1 MPESLHLRRS
11 AAKAGGLL
19 LAGLVLAGGAAHEQ
33 QRLNDLQLRE
43 ALDSLVQRSA
53 DRLVERIRRYE
64 DGLRGA
70 RGAILAAG
78 GEQVTREQFLAYHA
92 SRDLEA
98 EFPGARGFGFIRKV
112 PSGTED
118 RFSLSARLDGQPYF
132 TIHDLKDHGGDHYII
147 QYIEPVL
154 RNSAAV
160 GLDIASETQRRQAA
174 ERSARSG
181 LAQITGPIT
190 LVQEV
195 GKPQHAF
202 LILLP
207 IYRPGRLTETPADR
221 EAATFGWSYVPLV
234 IDEVLAGFDAPGG
247 EFTLQLFDVSEPAQ
261 PQRFYGRGA
270 PEPMTSASLGETPLV
285 RQVHHQVFGR
295 DWLIEVGATPPFVA
309 RLHALRPGAVFAVGA
324 LTSLLLAALLYAHQV
339 NRSRIGLIRAHRARM
354 TTLVENSSDAIIAE
368 SLDGRLTAWN
378 RAAERI
384 FGHTAAEALGRLAPT
399 LLLPPDRQ
407 SADQLRRERVLQ
419 GEPAG
424 PVDEVLL
431 RRNGSEIEVS
441 MTVAPIN
448 APDGRVVGIGRTI
461 RDIGAHKTVERQLQ
475 EFNAALERQVEARTS
490 ELATA
495 HRDLQTL
502 LDAVPSMIG
511 YWDQQLINR
520 FANHAYGLWF
530 GTDPAHMA
538 GRPMREVMGA
548 TLFEQ
553 DRDPIEAVL
562 CGEPQTFERS
572 LTLPDGHSRHA
583 LAHYL
588 PDRVDGEVQGFYVL
602 IHDVTELTEGRQRL
616 ADSEAFL
623 ERAGR
628 LAAVGGWRLDLSSGA
643 LTWTKETFLIHGLP
657 TGARQPTLD
666 ESIAF
671 HPEAAREVLEPALRH
686 AIEQGGGWDLEL
698 PLTTADGRAIWVRT
712 IGEAEYDGPS
722 APADGPSVPPTRLV
736 GAIQDITARREADA
750 ALDAKRAAEAASAA
764 KSAFL
769 ATMSHEMRTPLN
781 ALIGLSHLLE
791 GTPLDAE
798 QRDFLTKIQLAG
810 RSLLGVINAVL
821 DLAKIEAGEMPLEQ
835 QPFELRAL
843 LDEVAALLGPQAAAK
858 QLALGVQANPAL
870 PAWVLGDAARLRQIL
885 VNLIG
890 NAIKF
895 TERGRVDLV
904 AEPSVDR
911 QGRTRLRFAVRDT
924 GIGIG
929 PEDLVR
935 LFQPFVQADAS
946 TTRRFG
952 GTGLGLSIVRHLAQM
967 MGGETGVNSQPGE
980 GSEFWVTLPLDSA
993 APGRVAAGTGLSAT
1007 LEAGAHAAPQ
1017 SLRVLI
1023 GQDDAPSLDAL
1034 AVLARQL
1041 GWQVESAA
1049 PGRHVVQRWRTD
1061 NPAHAQTEDSARA
1074 SASRPAAHGDDAPGP
1089 AGDVLLVNWPND
1101 GGYSLPQA
1109 IARLAEPGQAQRR
1122 PALVACCAAPERLDE
1137 ALTAG
1142 VIDAALALP
1151 ADAAGLFNAVSRAV
1165 AVREGS
1171 ATRVLQAT
1179 QLPAAAGH
1187 WLHGL
1192 RVMVVDDS
1200 ATNREV
1206 AERLLRREG
1215 AQVVTCPG
1223 GEEALA
1229 LLRDEPDVCD
1239 VVLMDVQMPQLDG
1252 HQATRRI
1259 RRELGLTELPV
1270 IALTAGVLTEERQRA
1285 LAAGMNDFIG
1295 KPIDPRALLLCLRQ
1309 QIERVRHEPWPLPRL
1324 QPAGHSGVPKTEPE
1338 AGAGA
1343 QTGAQANELPQIEGI
1358 DSLDMVSRIGQ
1369 DRRLFASLLA
1379 RLLREFDGLGAS
1391 PLTPA
1396 TERASL
1402 TAQLHKLRGS
1412 SGMLGARDLAQR
1424 AGAAEQ
1430 ALRQGHAAA
1439 TVDPLLQAVGS
1450 ALLDLQAASAAFL
1463 AHYGNDAEA
1472 DAPNPGV
1479 AAGPAPS
1486 DADLAE
1492 LAQLLRQQDLSA
1504 LDRFQALAPGLRAAW
1519 GADRFRRARQ
1529 AVDELQFRQALAV
1542 LEETPPA

>member
-11 AAKAGGLL
+11 AAKAGALL
-19 LAGLVLAGGAAHEQ
+19 LAGLVLAGFAAREQ

-43 ALDSLVQRSA
+43 ELDGLVRRSA
-53 DRLVERIRRYE
+53 DQLVERVRRYE

-78 GEQVTREQFLAYHA
+78 AEQVTREQFLAYHG
-92 SRDLEA
+92 SRDIDT

-112 PSGTED
+112 PLGSED
-118 RFSLSARLDGQPYF
+118 RFSLAARLDGQPYF
-132 TIHDLKDHGGDHYII
+132 AIHDLNAHGGDHYVI
-147 QYIEPVL
+147 QYIEPVA
-154 RNSAAV
+154 RNAEAV
-160 GLDIASETQRRQAA
+160 GLDIASEVQRREAA
-174 ERSARSG
+174 EQASRSG
-181 LAQITGPIT
+181 QARITGPIT
-190 LVQEV
+190 LVQAT
-195 GKPQHAF
+195 GQPQHAF

-207 IYRPGRLTETPADR
+207 IYRPGRLTDTPSDR
-221 EAATFGWSYVPLV
+221 EAATFGWAYVPLV
-234 IDEVLAGFDAPGG
+234 IDEVLAGFSPPGG
-247 EFTLQLFDVSEPAQ
+247 EFTLQLFDVSAPAQ
-261 PQRFYGRGA
+261 PLRFYGHA
-270 PEPMTSASLGETPLV
+270 AAQPLGSEALAGTPLV
-285 RQVHHQVFGR
+285 RQVHRRVFGR
-295 DWLIEVGATPPFVA
+295 DWLIELRAQPPFVA
-309 RLHALRPGAVFAVGA
+309 RMHLLRPGVVFGVGA
-324 LTSLLLAALLYAHQV
+324 LTALLLAALLYAHLV
-339 NRSRIGLIRAHRARM
+339 NRSRLRLIRAHRARM

-384 FGHTAAEALGRLAPT
+384 FGHSAAEALGRHAQA

-407 SADQLRRERVLQ
+407 SADQLRRERVIQ
-419 GEPAG
+419 GEPAD
-424 PVDEVLL
+424 PVDAVML

-538 GRPMREVMGA
+538 GRRMPEVMGA
-548 TLFEQ
+548 ARFEP
-553 DRDPIEAVL
+553 DRGHVEAVL

-628 LAAVGGWRLDLSSGA
+628 LAAVGGWRLELASRA

-657 TGARQPTLD
+657 TGAAQPTLAQ
-666 ESIAF
+666 SIAF
-671 HPEAAREVLEPALRH
+671 HPEAARETLEAALQR

-712 IGEAEYDGPS
+712 IGEAEHDGPPE
-722 APADGPSVPPTRLV
+722 APPTRLV

-843 LDEVAALLGPQAAAK
+843 LDEVAALLGPQADAK
-858 QLALGVQANPAL
+858 QLALGVHLSPAL
-870 PAWVLGDAARLRQIL
+870 PAWVLGDAGRLRQIL

-895 TERGRVDLV
+895 TERGRVDLS
-904 AEPSVDR
+904 AEPASDR
-911 QGRTRLRFAVRDT
+911 QGRALLRLAVRDT

-929 PEDLVR
+929 AEDQAR

-967 MGGETGVNSQPGE
+967 MGGDTGVNSQPGA
-980 GSEFWVTLPLDSA
+980 GSEFWVTLPLDGA
-993 APGRVAAGTGLSAT
+993 APNRAAGAGNGAP

-1023 GQDDAPSLDAL
+1023 GQGDARPLEAL
-1034 AVLARQL
+1034 AQLARQL

-1049 PGRHVVQRWRTD
+1049 PGRSAVQRW
-1061 NPAHAQTEDSARA
+1061 QTTE
-1074 SASRPAAHGDDAPGP
+1074 AAAAAGNGGGGEESGP
-1089 AGDVLLVNWPND
+1089 AGDVLLIDWPSD
-1101 GGYSLPQA
+1101 CGRTGPVA
-1109 IARLAEPGQAQRR
+1109 IARLCEPGEARRR
-1122 PALVACCAAPERLDE
+1122 PALVACSAAPELLGE
-1137 ALTAG
+1137 ALAAG
-1142 VIDAALALP
+1142 VVDAVLALP
-1151 ADAAGLFNAVSRAV
+1151 ADAAALFNAVSQAV
-1165 AVREGS
+1165 ATREGS
-1171 ATRVLQAT
+1171 AARVLQAT
-1179 QLPAAAGH
+1179 RLAAAAGH
-1187 WLHGL
+1187 WLDGL

-1215 AQVVTCPG
+1215 AEVITCPG

-1229 LLRDEPDVCD
+1229 RLREAPDACDLL
-1239 VVLMDVQMPQLDG
+1239 LMDVQMPQLDG

-1259 RRELGLTELPV
+1259 RRELGLTELPIV
-1270 IALTAGVLTEERQRA
+1270 ALTAGVLTEERQRA
-1285 LAAGMNDFIG
+1285 LAAGMNDFVG

-1309 QIERVRHEPWPLPRL
+1309 QIERVRRAPLPL
-1324 QPAGHSGVPKTEPE
+1324 PQPLPSSAG
-1338 AGAGA
+1338 
-1343 QTGAQANELPQIEGI
+1343 TGAAASAGGGPVGTAAANEAASADLPQIDGI
-1358 DSLDMVSRIGQ
+1358 DSLDMVSRIGH

-1379 RLLREFDGLGAS
+1379 RVLREFAGLGEAV
-1391 PLTPA
+1391 PEA
-1396 TERASL
+1396 AAERASL
-1402 TAQLHKLRGS
+1402 VAQLHKLRGS
-1412 SGMLGARDLAQR
+1412 SGMLGARELAR
-1424 AGAAEQ
+1424 LAGNAEQ
-1430 ALRQGHAAA
+1430 ALRQGQ
-1439 TVDPLLQAVGS
+1439 PLASVEPQLQAVGA
-1450 ALLDLQAASAAFL
+1450 ALRSLQAASAGFL
-1463 AHYGNDAEA
+1463 AQHADDAEGDTPGA
-1472 DAPNPGV
+1472 DAPPS
-1479 AAGPAPS
+1479 AAPS
-1486 DADLAE
+1486 DAELTE
-1492 LAQLLRQQDLSA
+1492 LAQLLRQQDLAA

-1519 GADRFRRARQ
+1519 GAERFRRARQ
-1529 AVDELQFRQALAV
+1529 AIDDLQFRSALAV
-1542 LEETPPA
+1542 LEEAPAD